1 MKYSLGI
8 YEKALPDNLTFL
20 EKLQI
25 AKESGYDFLEI
36 SIDESDFRLER
47 LNWTKEERLEL
58 VEDMYRAS
66 LPIRSM
72 CLSGHR
78 KYPLGSKNPDIRKKS
93 LEIAQK
99 AIDLADDLGVRIIQ
113 LAGYD
118 VYYDQGDYETKK
130 LFEEGLLEVV
140 EMASEKGIMLGFET
154 METEFMDTVEKSME
168 YVNKINSPYLGVY
181 PDCGNLNN
189 AALKYGHSLLEDIKL
204 GDGNIVAMHLKE
216 TVEGKYRN
224 MHFGEGV
231 VNFDEVVKLA
241 KEMKINRFVTE
252 FWYLGQEDYK
262 SIIKSQS
269 EFARNLLDRFYK

>member
-78 KYPLGSKNPDIRKKS
+78 KYPLGSKNPDIRKRS

-130 LFEEGLLEVV
+130 LFEEGLQEVV

>member
-1 MKYSLGI
+1 MKYSLGL
-8 YEKALPDNLTFL
+8 YEKALPDNLSFR
-20 EKLQI
+20 EKLTI

-36 SIDESDFRLER
+36 SIDESDFRLDR
-47 LNWTKEERLEL
+47 LNWSKEERLQL
-58 VEDMYRAS
+58 IEDTIDVD

-78 KYPLGSKNPDIRKKS
+78 KYPLGSKDPETRKRS

-118 VYYDQGDYETKK
+118 VYYDEGDEETKR
-130 LFEEGLLEVV
+130 LFEEGLQEVV
-140 EMASEKGIMLGFET
+140 EMASEKAIVLGFET

-189 AALKYGHSLLEDIKL
+189 AALKYGHCVLEDIKS
-204 GDGNIVAMHLKE
+204 GDGKIVAMHLKE

-231 VNFDEVVKLA
+231 VNFDEIVKLA
-241 KEMKINRFVTE
+241 RDMKINRFVTE

-262 SIIKSQS
+262 SIVKSQC
-269 EFARNLLDRFYK
+269 EFARNLLDKFYI